1 MCLKDTKIMLYD
13 LDQDVLLEAMRFC
26 KEQYGF
32 NFIRTQETPFT
43 NGDQCNWTVHS
54 SSEGICALLG
64 RLFILE
70 QGHCLTSTQ
79 WRR

>member
-13 LDQDVLLEAMRFC
+13 LNQDILLEAMHYC
-26 KEQYGF
+26 GGHYGF
-32 NFIRTQETPFT
+32 HFIRTQETPFT

-70 QGHCLTSTQ
+70 QGHCLTPIQ
-79 WRR
+79 RRR